1 MYNVYSTAW
10 KVQTL
15 KCCTLANRTSINF
28 IFTKV
33 VCSHSNLQVVV
44 NGSSRPE
51 RITCSTH
58 GVLHMEHQSFR
69 YVTFYLFIHLFCLFV
84 CLWFIVNQ
92 SSICLFRLCFEYSR
106 KNLHRYLVVTSH
118 PTTSTL
124 SPVPAIRKP
133 PFMKSFTEQCYLLL
147 PPSFAQYIIVL
158 YICSCALS
166 LSHSLSYIRIILSFS
181 FLSFFFLYSCSL
193 SHCSTN
199 PGIPLCNI
207 ATFGCNQNTKQITKI
222 CNKSHYLLS
231 TKLSLFHPRLMLSF
245 FLLIPL
251 CSN

>member
-1 MYNVYSTAW
+1 MVSCWVSFDLVFSYHSIVLMYNVYSTAW

-166 LSHSLSYIRIILSFS
+166 LSLTLFHTFESFCPLAFS
-181 FLSFFFLYSCSL
+181 PFFFFTLVHFRIVPPILESL
-193 SHCSTN
+193 CV
-199 PGIPLCNI
+199 I
-207 ATFGCNQNTKQITKI
+207 
-222 CNKSHYLLS
+222 
-231 TKLSLFHPRLMLSF
+231 
-245 FLLIPL
+245 
-251 CSN
+251 